1 MYFKVNIVNRDVL
14 LNAEQLETLTTLLL
28 GSDTIV
34 NEYVGNG
41 KGDDGTNYRKV
52 IRPLD
57 LTDVPVNA
65 LPDNFVEAMR
75 LKTKLADEAD
85 GK

>member
-1 MYFKVNIVNRDVL
+1 MKFKVNIVNREVL
-14 LNAEQLETLTTLLL
+14 LDAEQLETLITLLL
-28 GSDTIV
+28 GRDTIV
-34 NEYVGNG
+34 NEYIGNG

-57 LTDVPVNA
+57 LTEVSTNA
-65 LPDNFVEAMR
+65 LPSNFVEAMR

>member
-1 MYFKVNIVNRDVL
+1 MYFKVNIVNREVL
-14 LNAEQLETLTTLLL
+14 LSFAQLEALMEILL
-28 GSDTIV
+28 GRDTML
-34 NEYVGNG
+34 NEYVGNS

-57 LTDVPVNA
+57 LTEVPVNA